1 MSAATKMNL
10 KNKEE
15 AISSMLKKYLKQKEN
30 LLLSE
35 RLFIAKSFINWIF
48 DNTKHPQII
57 KTYVD
62 DVEKFI
68 IGEID
73 MTWKNGIITKKKIK
87 KENLND

>member
-1 MSAATKMNL
+1 MSTAKKMNL
-10 KNKEE
+10 KNKED
-15 AISSMLKKYLKQKEN
+15 AISSMLKKYLKAQDN

-62 DVEKFI
+62 DVERYI
-68 IGEID
+68 NGEID
-73 MTWKNGIITKKKIK
+73 MVWKNGIITKRKIK